1 VFAQNG
7 ELHYRNPKQAPAA
20 GRRPLALNGDKTVY
34 MGNISRI
41 FASVAKFLRRELVAA
56 WPVFLFFLVGFLL
69 LLLLIKLA
77 LANFSIEVTA
87 LSKATIGALLAA
99 KAALI
104 LDETPLARRLEQHRR
119 IVAVA
124 VKTFLYGFITL
135 LLGYMERILDALH
148 RVHNFDAAIRYV
160 SAHANVYRLFAW
172 VLGISLV
179 FAIYFALLEID
190 KRLGQGEL
198 RTLFF
203 ESPETANDSGRHS
216 N

>member
-1 VFAQNG
+1 
-7 ELHYRNPKQAPAA
+7 
-20 GRRPLALNGDKTVY
+20 
-34 MGNISRI
+34 MGNVSRI
-41 FASVAKFLRRELVAA
+41 FVSVAKCLRRELVAA

-87 LSKATIGALLAA
+87 LSKAVIGALLAA

-104 LDETPLARRLEQHRR
+104 LDETPLARRLEQYRR

-124 VKTFLYGFITL
+124 VKTILYGCITL

-148 RVHNFDAAIRYV
+148 RVHNFGAAVRYV

-172 VLGISLV
+172 ALGISLV
-179 FAIYFALLEID
+179 FAIYFVLSEID
-190 KRLGQGEL
+190 KRLGEGGL
-198 RTLFF
+198 RALFF
-203 ESPETANDSGRHS
+203 ESPKIHDDSGRHS
-216 N
+216 NQAIV

>member
-1 VFAQNG
+1 MATG
-7 ELHYRNPKQAPAA
+7 IPSPKGNLQVAA
-20 GRRPLALNGDKTVY
+20 SRRAKGRLTLDKLL
-34 MGNISRI
+34 RI
-41 FASVAKFLRRELVAA
+41 FASVGKFLHRELVAA
-56 WPVFLFFLVGFLL
+56 WPVFLFFVVGFLL

-77 LANFSIEVTA
+77 LANLSIEMTA
-87 LSKATIGALLAA
+87 LSKAVIGALLAA
-99 KAALI
+99 KTVLI
-104 LDETPLARRLEQHRR
+104 LDETPLARRLEHYRR

-124 VKTFLYGFITL
+124 VKTVFYGTVTL

-148 RVHNFDAAIRYV
+148 RAHNFDAAVRYV

-190 KRLGQGEL
+190 KCLGEGAL
-198 RTLFF
+198 RTLFL
-203 ESPETANDSGRHS
+203 ESPKTADDSVRHS

>member
-1 VFAQNG
+1 
-7 ELHYRNPKQAPAA
+7 
-20 GRRPLALNGDKTVY
+20 
-34 MGNISRI
+34 MGNVSRI
-41 FASVAKFLRRELVAA
+41 FVSVAKFLRRELVAA

-87 LSKATIGALLAA
+87 LSKAVIGALLAA

-104 LDETPLARRLEQHRR
+104 LDETPLARRLDQYRR

-124 VKTFLYGFITL
+124 VKTILYGSITL

-148 RVHNFDAAIRYV
+148 RVHNFGAAVRYV

-172 VLGISLV
+172 ALGISLV
-179 FAIYFALLEID
+179 FLSTSCCQRSINAWAKVGFGHCSSSLPKFTTIRAGTRTRQSSET
-190 KRLGQGEL
+190 KRP
-198 RTLFF
+198 R
-203 ESPETANDSGRHS
+203 
-216 N
+216 